1 MVWYLHFLDALIEKK
16 RTQHGLKHEF
26 VIFKT
31 RYRDWGV
38 RALEFIQAGAV
49 VGDVHM
55 HKIVQSING
64 KHEHKPHKKY
74 PTINNSGPSFEPS
87 K

>member
-1 MVWYLHFLDALIEKK
+1 M
-16 RTQHGLKHEF
+16 KHEF

-31 RYRDWGV
+31 HYRDWGV

-49 VGDVHM
+49 VGDVHV
-55 HKIVQSING
+55 HNIVQSING
-64 KHEHKPHKKY
+64 KHEHKLHKKY
-74 PTINNSGPSFEPS
+74 TTINNLGPSFEPS